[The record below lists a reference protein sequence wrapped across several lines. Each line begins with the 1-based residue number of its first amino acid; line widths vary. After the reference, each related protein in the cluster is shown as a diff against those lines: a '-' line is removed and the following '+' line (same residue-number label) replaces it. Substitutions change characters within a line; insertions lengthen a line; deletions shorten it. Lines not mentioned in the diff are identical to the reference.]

1 MSFAALL
8 LLTATATSPATSAM
22 PADLAAYVEEIRAA
36 GMTGEAKSSLLTV
49 STAISGENTIT
60 FPKDAASG
68 QYGNHYRSN
77 GVYHKPSADELAR
90 MRQVAADRE
99 RLITPRLRAL
109 ADRDGSGFVST
120 REGSEFRRMFE
131 FGLKAAFILSVEN
144 PGLERLCTL
153 LNVTPSEA
161 SVLAAEYERVRSD
174 LADVA
179 TVPIPS
185 LRLPLPE

>member
-8 LLTATATSPATSAM
+8 LLTATATSPAPPM

-36 GMTGEAKSSLLTV
+36 GMTGEARSSLLAV

-77 GVYHKPSADELAR
+77 GVYHRPSAEELAR
-90 MRQVAADRE
+90 MRQIAADRE
-99 RLITPRLRAL
+99 RLVTPRLRAL

-131 FGLKAAFILSVEN
+131 FGLKAAFIISAEN
-144 PGLERLCTL
+144 PSLERLCTL

-185 LRLPLPE
+185 LRLPSPK